1 MYYLFWIDF
10 FLKFYEEIKNLLW
23 EIFKNLLN
31 ILFLFNNFVMC
42 GINILNWV
50 MIRLWYVDRL

>member
-42 GINILNWV
+42 GIILNWV
-50 MIRLWYVDRL
+50 MIRL